1 MDIAE
6 LYASKYDFIHVY
18 SYENA
23 GISTTRNRALEK
35 ATGDYYLFVD
45 SDDYLN
51 PHMIEKMKLL
61 KRKVRLLLV
70 DTVLSIKDYQF
81 Q

>member
-1 MDIAE
+1 MILFMFIAM
-6 LYASKYDFIHVY
+6 KI
-18 SYENA
+18 A

-51 PHMIEKMKLL
+51 PHMIEK
-61 KRKVRLLLV
+61 
-70 DTVLSIKDYQF
+70 
-81 Q
+81 